1 MELIPGGGAVT
12 VYLDD
17 YYEILNEMKRRMLSA
32 RMTDSISRNFIVQ
45 MIPHHRAAV
54 EMCENVLRY
63 PVSEPVQALARTIV
77 SQQTRGIAELEAL
90 LTPCSSVRD
99 EPREV
104 RRYLRRNARILDAL
118 FYDMAHVSGVGIEQN
133 FLREMIPHHEG
144 AVRMSENALDFCI
157 CRPLRPLLRGI
168 IETQEREIVEM
179 RRLLAGMDDITIQ
192 DR

>member
-1 MELIPGGGAVT
+1 MEPTPGRDTVT

-32 RMTDSISRNFIVQ
+32 GITGSVSRDFIAQ

-63 PVSEPVQALARTIV
+63 PVSDPVQVLARTII

-90 LTPCSSVRD
+90 LGPCALVRNG
-99 EPREV
+99 PQEV
-104 RRYLRRNARILDAL
+104 RRYLQKNNEILDAL

-168 IETQEREIVEM
+168 IETQKREIAEM
-179 RRLLAGMDDITIQ
+179 RRLLAGMD
-192 DR
+192 

>member
-1 MELIPGGGAVT
+1 MEQTAGADAVT

-32 RMTDSISRNFIVQ
+32 RLTDSISRDFIVQ

-54 EMCENVLRY
+54 EMCGSVLRY
-63 PVSEPVQALARTIV
+63 PVSEPVQTLARTIV

-90 LTPCSSVRD
+90 LTPCTRVRN

-104 RRYLRRNARILDAL
+104 RRYLRRNAQILDAL
-118 FYDMAHVSGVGIEQN
+118 FYDMAHVSGVGVEQN

-144 AVRMSENALDFCI
+144 AVRMSENALDFCT
-157 CRPLRPLLRGI
+157 CRSLRPLLRGI
-168 IETQEREIVEM
+168 IETQEREIIEM

>member
-1 MELIPGGGAVT
+1 MEQIPGGDAVT

-32 RMTDSISRNFIVQ
+32 CLTDSISRDFIVQ

-54 EMCENVLRY
+54 EMCGNVLRY
-63 PVSEPVQALARTIV
+63 PVSEPVQTLARTIV
-77 SQQTRGIAELEAL
+77 SQQTRGIAELETL
-90 LTPCSSVRD
+90 LTPCAALRN
-99 EPREV
+99 EPWEV
-104 RRYLRRNARILDAL
+104 RRYLQRNAQILDAL
-118 FYDMAHVSGVGIEQN
+118 FYDMAHISGVGIEQN

-168 IETQEREIVEM
+168 IETQEREIIEM
-179 RRLLAGMDDITIQ
+179 RRLLAEMNNSNIQ
-192 DR
+192 NR

>member
-1 MELIPGGGAVT
+1 MELIPGGDAVT

-17 YYEILNEMKRRMLSA
+17 YYEILNEMRRRMTSVTL
-32 RMTDSISRNFIVQ
+32 TDSISRDFIVQ

-63 PVSEPVQALARTIV
+63 PVSEPIQTLARTIV

-90 LTPCSSVRD
+90 LTPCTSARN

-104 RRYLRRNARILDAL
+104 RRYLRRNAQILNAL
-118 FYDMAHVSGVGIEQN
+118 FYDMAHVSGVGIERN

-144 AVRMSENALDFCI
+144 AVRMSENALEFCV
-157 CRPLRPLLRGI
+157 CLPLRPLLRGI

-179 RRLLAGMDDITIQ
+179 RQLLAGMGDIDQ
-192 DR
+192 NR

>member
-1 MELIPGGGAVT
+1 MEQTADAVT

-17 YYEILNEMKRRMLSA
+17 YYEILNEMKRRMTSVTL
-32 RMTDSISRNFIVQ
+32 TDSISRDFIVQ

-54 EMCENVLRY
+54 EMCGSVLRY
-63 PVSEPVQALARTIV
+63 PVGEPIQTLARTIIN
-77 SQQTRGIAELEAL
+77 QQTRGIAELKSL
-90 LTPCSSVRD
+90 LTPCTAIRNG
-99 EPREV
+99 PQEV
-104 RRYLRRNARILDAL
+104 RRYLWRNAQILEAL

-168 IETQEREIVEM
+168 IETQEREIVQM
-179 RRLLAGMDDITIQ
+179 RRLLAGMDDVVLQ
-192 DR
+192 NR

>member
-1 MELIPGGGAVT
+1 MEQIPGGDAVT

-17 YYEILNEMKRRMLSA
+17 YYEILNEMKRRMLSV
-32 RMTDSISRNFIVQ
+32 RMTGSVSRDFIAQ
-45 MIPHHRAAV
+45 MIPHHQAAV

-63 PVSEPVQALARTIV
+63 PVSEPVQLLARTII

-90 LTPCSSVRD
+90 MTPCGSVRNGVQ
-99 EPREV
+99 EV
-104 RRYLRRNARILDAL
+104 RRYLQRNHEILETL

-144 AVRMSENALDFCI
+144 AVRMSQNALDFCI

-168 IETQEREIVEM
+168 IETQEREIAEM
-179 RRLLAGMDDITIQ
+179 RRLLAEME
-192 DR
+192 